1 MDTIFYLFN
10 VNLHFIA
17 MQTSGANAITLHI
30 VQKEQ
35 CTPNVFSATHS
46 TLLVVALPLEDS
58 IVPVQYRYST
68 CTDSAYS
75 STGSH
80 TVALCYGDSTLLW
93 TKVP

>member
-46 TLLVVALPLEDS
+46 TLLVVALPLEDMQ
-58 IVPVQYRYST
+58 VVRAYST
-68 CTDSAYS
+68 EVKSWRGRAC
-75 STGSH
+75 
-80 TVALCYGDSTLLW
+80 
-93 TKVP
+93 

>member
-46 TLLVVALPLEDS
+46 TLLVVAPPLEDTF
-58 IVPVQYRYST
+58 YDR
-68 CTDSAYS
+68 
-75 STGSH
+75 
-80 TVALCYGDSTLLW
+80 
-93 TKVP
+93 KVPIKIVQ

>member
-46 TLLVVALPLEDS
+46 TLLVVALPLEDIELYSYLLVVDSLLRNLLNHQS
-58 IVPVQYRYST
+58 I
-68 CTDSAYS
+68 
-75 STGSH
+75 
-80 TVALCYGDSTLLW
+80 
-93 TKVP
+93 

>member
-46 TLLVVALPLEDS
+46 TLFAVGSAAPTRGYMWYILVG
-58 IVPVQYRYST
+58 
-68 CTDSAYS
+68 AYM
-75 STGSH
+75 
-80 TVALCYGDSTLLW
+80 Y
-93 TKVP
+93 

>member
-1 MDTIFYLFN
+1 MGTIFYLFN

-46 TLLVVALPLEDS
+46 TLLVVALPLEDIYTCS
-58 IVPVQYRYST
+58 YTYSL
-68 CTDSAYS
+68 SVLHQIY
-75 STGSH
+75 
-80 TVALCYGDSTLLW
+80 YM
-93 TKVP
+93 

>member
-17 MQTSGANAITLHI
+17 MQTSGANTITLHI

-46 TLLVVALPLEDS
+46 TLLVVPLPLEDILHVHACNRS
-58 IVPVQYRYST
+58 LPVHMYCISQYIHVL
-68 CTDSAYS
+68 AV
-75 STGSH
+75 H
-80 TVALCYGDSTLLW
+80 VLQ
-93 TKVP
+93 

>member
-46 TLLVVALPLEDS
+46 TLLVVPLPLEDTS
-58 IVPVQYRYST
+58 IQCGIGAPTIGRPT
-68 CTDSAYS
+68 HTGIGIGAYS
-75 STGSH
+75 YR
-80 TVALCYGDSTLLW
+80 LMQ
-93 TKVP
+93 PQN

>member
-46 TLLVVALPLEDS
+46 TLLVGAAPTRGYVH
-58 IVPVQYRYST
+58 VPYMYMYMYMMYMYMHVCTTST
-68 CTDSAYS
+68 YM
-75 STGSH
+75 
-80 TVALCYGDSTLLW
+80 YIMY
-93 TKVP
+93 

>member
-46 TLLVVALPLEDS
+46 TLLVVALPLEDTFT
-58 IVPVQYRYST
+58 YRSSYHL
-68 CTDSAYS
+68 DS
-75 STGSH
+75 STW
-80 TVALCYGDSTLLW
+80 YM
-93 TKVP
+93 

>member
-46 TLLVVALPLEDS
+46 TLLVVALPLEDRE
-58 IVPVQYRYST
+58 IGKDYYAKGV
-68 CTDSAYS
+68 C
-75 STGSH
+75 
-80 TVALCYGDSTLLW
+80 W
-93 TKVP
+93 

>member
-46 TLLVVALPLEDS
+46 TLLVVALPLEDN
-58 IVPVQYRYST
+58 Y
-68 CTDSAYS
+68 
-75 STGSH
+75 
-80 TVALCYGDSTLLW
+80 
-93 TKVP
+93 TKPRLQGTPTNGY

>member
-46 TLLVVALPLEDS
+46 TLLVVAPPLEDT
-58 IVPVQYRYST
+58 PLPTTGAAMT
-68 CTDSAYS
+68 CAMQK
-75 STGSH
+75 
-80 TVALCYGDSTLLW
+80 LIN
-93 TKVP
+93 K

>member
-1 MDTIFYLFN
+1 MGTIFYLFN

-46 TLLVVALPLEDS
+46 TLLVVALPLADS
-58 IVPVQYRYST
+58 YIVHVE
-68 CTDSAYS
+68 
-75 STGSH
+75 
-80 TVALCYGDSTLLW
+80 L
-93 TKVP
+93 

>member
-46 TLLVVALPLEDS
+46 TLLVVAPPLEDTAYQS
-58 IVPVQYRYST
+58 TQTYTNPAPAQAAHTPAVVPT
-68 CTDSAYS
+68 P
-75 STGSH
+75 
-80 TVALCYGDSTLLW
+80 ALHVTIDH
-93 TKVP
+93 

>member
-46 TLLVVALPLEDS
+46 TLLVVALPLEDTCNGMVYMYMMCVHVCS
-58 IVPVQYRYST
+58 YRPYM
-68 CTDSAYS
+68 YE
-75 STGSH
+75 
-80 TVALCYGDSTLLW
+80 
-93 TKVP
+93 

>member
-46 TLLVVALPLEDS
+46 TLLVGGAPTRGYQNRT
-58 IVPVQYRYST
+58 IIHVPV
-68 CTDSAYS
+68 
-75 STGSH
+75 
-80 TVALCYGDSTLLW
+80 VLCPARLISLVHAPPFEA
-93 TKVP
+93 K

>member
-46 TLLVVALPLEDS
+46 TLLVVALPLED
-58 IVPVQYRYST
+58 IPVYVY
-68 CTDSAYS
+68 AYVKRF
-75 STGSH
+75 TR
-80 TVALCYGDSTLLW
+80 T
-93 TKVP
+93 

>member
-46 TLLVVALPLEDS
+46 TLLVVAPPLEDRRLPENDL
-58 IVPVQYRYST
+58 VYR
-68 CTDSAYS
+68 AR
-75 STGSH
+75 
-80 TVALCYGDSTLLW
+80 VAKEGRIPYL
-93 TKVP
+93 